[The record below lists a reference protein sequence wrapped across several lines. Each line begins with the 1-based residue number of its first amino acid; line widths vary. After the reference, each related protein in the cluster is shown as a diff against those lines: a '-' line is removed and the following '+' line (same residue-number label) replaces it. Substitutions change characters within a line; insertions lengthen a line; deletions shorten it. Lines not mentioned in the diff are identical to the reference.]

1 MVWVGEEQRRRG
13 EELLPQHCGVTD
25 CQRVQRSASCRIC
38 RAGEAAFSVPLLK
51 RQHVNPLQSLEETC
65 YGLGTELQRT
75 KSFWLALVKAVTL
88 LGA

>member
-13 EELLPQHCGVTD
+13 EELLPQR
-25 CQRVQRSASCRIC
+25 QRVQRSASCRRC